1 MPSQNH
7 NIDVLK
13 YLMSVM
19 IIMIHVGY
27 SIELPILRAAVPV
40 FFIIS
45 SYFFFKKIST
55 LSSEEQ
61 NKVWI
66 NFIKRAL
73 KLYLFWF
80 IVLLPVTIVALR
92 WFQDDIFTITWNLVR
107 GLTIG
112 STFLASWYISAYI
125 IGISLIYKF
134 RRYKYLVGFIS
145 LGCYILCT
153 ISSNYCNLLD
163 IQCIKWDGVSI
174 YNSFPVGLIFI
185 FIGKNLADK
194 KKLPITI
201 GIAGTIIGFALLS
214 LENYLI
220 VKYNLRKADDCYVS
234 LLVLSPSIFILFNSL
249 PNRIKTS
256 TKYIRNMST
265 IYYCSHYSMIV
276 VIGVI
281 VGALPKFQLFTFTW
295 LTVTFLSFLLLYLS
309 SMRRFSFLKYSY

>member
-1 MPSQNH
+1 M
-7 NIDVLK
+7 
-13 YLMSVM
+13 
-19 IIMIHVGY
+19 G
-27 SIELPILRAAVPV
+27 
-40 FFIIS
+40 
-45 SYFFFKKIST
+45 
-55 LSSEEQ
+55 
-61 NKVWI
+61 
-66 NFIKRAL
+66 
-73 KLYLFWF
+73 
-80 IVLLPVTIVALR
+80 
-92 WFQDDIFTITWNLVR
+92 
-107 GLTIG
+107 
-112 STFLASWYISAYI
+112 
-125 IGISLIYKF
+125 
-134 RRYKYLVGFIS
+134 
-145 LGCYILCT
+145 
-153 ISSNYCNLLD
+153 
-163 IQCIKWDGVSI
+163 GVSI